1 MIKRETATLTAWA
14 MMVAKAAPVAPIP
27 NPATRIKS
35 PIILQTQAIVTVI
48 NGVLESPI
56 PRKMAPFYQK
66 IIIALELNKKYKTI
80 VKGEPQLGKRGLY
93 PNLSTKGSEKQIQA
107 IGDFIAY
114 ANGKNDLIDISNYSN
129 LPIKDFYPLI
139 DKLLEAK
146 LIKIC
151 K

>member
-1 MIKRETATLTAWA
+1 MR
-14 MMVAKAAPVAPIP
+14 
-27 NPATRIKS
+27 TRYGDFPEYHTS
-35 PIILQTQAIVTVI
+35 GDNLDFVSEEGLQGAFDI
-48 NGVLESPI
+48 
-56 PRKMAPFYQK
+56 YQK